1 MAEWVWCLS
10 QKIKLDPWNPHQGG
24 RGEGVSQSTS
34 LGMLLTPDN
43 NKHLESISKLN
54 ILTLIALIAALVIRI
69 ILALEM
75 GGFMSISEKSLKNKK

>member
-1 MAEWVWCLS
+1 MAEWVWCLL
-10 QKIKLDPWNPHQGG
+10 QKIELDSWNPHQGG
-24 RGEGVSQSTS
+24 REQAAESTS
-34 LGMLLTPDN
+34 LGTPLTPAN
-43 NKHLESISKLN
+43 NKHLENISKLN

>member
-1 MAEWVWCLS
+1 M
-10 QKIKLDPWNPHQGG
+10 P
-24 RGEGVSQSTS
+24 
-34 LGMLLTPDN
+34 LTPAN

>member
-1 MAEWVWCLS
+1 MAEWVWCLL
-10 QKIKLDPWNPHQGG
+10 QKIELDPWNPHQGG
-24 RGEGVSQSTS
+24 RGEQASESTS
-34 LGMLLTPDN
+34 LGTPLTPAN

-69 ILALEM
+69 ILALDM